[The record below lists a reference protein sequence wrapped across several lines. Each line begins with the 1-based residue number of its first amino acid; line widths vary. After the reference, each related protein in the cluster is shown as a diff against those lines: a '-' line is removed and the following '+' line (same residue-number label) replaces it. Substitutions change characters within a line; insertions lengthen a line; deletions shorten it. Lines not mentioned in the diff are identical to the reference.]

1 MHVVMEESK
10 IGSEETND
18 TLVVLEFS
26 PKAPSETKDWLTA
39 LIKAPGLLC
48 LTSACELYLVDITID
63 RLLFEGEQ
71 VFETAVGFYW
81 VLRGLGVRPG
91 WVVVLYSVAKHFT
104 LLVPLSVQEYKL
116 VLVNFQGSLM
126 KC

>member
-1 MHVVMEESK
+1 MF
-10 IGSEETND
+10 D
-18 TLVVLEFS
+18 Q
-26 PKAPSETKDWLTA
+26 
-39 LIKAPGLLC
+39 C
-48 LTSACELYLVDITID
+48 LLYLADIMID

-71 VFETAVGFYW
+71 VFVTAVGFYW

-91 WVVVLYSVAKHFT
+91 WVVLYSMAKHFT

-116 VLVNFQGSLM
+116 VLVNFQGCLM

>member
-1 MHVVMEESK
+1 MF
-10 IGSEETND
+10 D
-18 TLVVLEFS
+18 QC
-26 PKAPSETKDWLTA
+26 
-39 LIKAPGLLC
+39 LL
-48 LTSACELYLVDITID
+48 YFVDITID

-91 WVVVLYSVAKHFT
+91 WVFVLYSMAKHFT
-104 LLVPLSVQEYKL
+104 LPVPRSVQEYKL

-126 KC
+126 KCWGVTLQLTGIPFRWE